1 MWRRCDLH
9 RHTTPDGQG
18 EFQFDPEDFLL
29 ACVNDGLDV
38 VAVTDHDST
47 DHIDAVME
55 AAKNHDIIVIPGV
68 EISTDRGHIL
78 ALAPGDYGRII
89 LDELCGRVP
98 GVGSR
103 TVDFNRLISVLSE
116 ERANGAG
123 LFRNHVVLIGAH
135 SDTHRSILGLQQAPS
150 VEDQVSKAQQL
161 QALEVVNEQTL
172 KTWQKGIKQ
181 TDVVMALLQD
191 SDAHPTT
198 DYMARSTLIYL
209 PEVTTQCFRHA
220 FATHEASISHEQ
232 QPPLEPNFWIKS
244 IRFEGGQ
251 YDGREIDFSPRAN
264 ALIGPPSSG
273 KSLII
278 DAIRWV
284 FDLPCVIDDVQSSI
298 DKRLDKCLPDGS
310 SVVIVLAG
318 SDPDRELRRI
328 RGGTTAPDTQAKP
341 VVFSQ
346 TELARRAMD
355 HIPSVTLLDLHCPE
369 GEVHKREIERISDKV
384 QSAFADLVNRA
395 KEAGELRLVVD
406 NEQEGLAA
414 TRSKYL
420 ELVGDEKTAKSLG
433 DLGSIEN
440 WHNVSENR
448 LEEWRR
454 TFQVPDGPN
463 LPTAPHLQ
471 TALSVSDYVPSDA
484 IPKAIE
490 KYRIGVS
497 TAADDLVA
505 SLRAESATRSP
516 KVEALRGDIQAKLGG
531 DQDVSPELATEA
543 EGYRTRLS
551 KLEQQATDLA
561 ALDQEIND
569 DLNAL
574 DILIDKAA
582 ASWAD
587 LRKARQITSTT
598 VNKSMQSFF
607 VRLTP
612 QNLTEDIDRL
622 LDELKTGTRLH
633 EASMQEIRDALDR
646 QYFVRVAIEH
656 LQFTAQGDE
665 QDELDGVIANMRRI
679 AQESMDRMKFDGIA
693 ALAVLQPSDGIDILR
708 TQKGEDPVPFDSLTE
723 GLKALA
729 IKELSFATSQLPAVT
744 DQPEDAVPTAAIFEN
759 LVPTVREQRSSRQ
772 FIIASHDANV
782 VVSGD
787 VERVIVLPPEAF
799 EQPIVGTLFDALV
812 RERAITLLEGG
823 DRAFQL
829 RQKRYGDYV

>member
-78 ALAPGDYGRII
+78 ALAPGDYGRNI

-135 SDTHRSILGLQQAPS
+135 SDTHRSILGPQQAPS

-191 SDAHPTT
+191 SDAHPAA
-198 DYMARSTLIYL
+198 DHMARSTLIYL

-232 QPPLEPNFWIKS
+232 QPPLEPDFWIKS

-310 SVVIVLAG
+310 SVVIDLAG
-318 SDPDRELRRI
+318 SDADRELRRI
-328 RGGTTAPDTQAKP
+328 RGEQLRRYSGEACRFQPD
-341 VVFSQ
+341 
-346 TELARRAMD
+346 R
-355 HIPSVTLLDLHCPE
+355 
-369 GEVHKREIERISDKV
+369 
-384 QSAFADLVNRA
+384 
-395 KEAGELRLVVD
+395 
-406 NEQEGLAA
+406 
-414 TRSKYL
+414 TR
-420 ELVGDEKTAKSLG
+420 KT
-433 DLGSIEN
+433 
-440 WHNVSENR
+440 R
-448 LEEWRR
+448 
-454 TFQVPDGPN
+454 DGPN
-463 LPTAPHLQ
+463 PVCNAPRPPLPG
-471 TALSVSDYVPSDA
+471 
-484 IPKAIE
+484 
-490 KYRIGVS
+490 R
-497 TAADDLVA
+497 
-505 SLRAESATRSP
+505 RSA
-516 KVEALRGDIQAKLGG
+516 
-531 DQDVSPELATEA
+531 
-543 EGYRTRLS
+543 
-551 KLEQQATDLA
+551 
-561 ALDQEIND
+561 
-569 DLNAL
+569 
-574 DILIDKAA
+574 
-582 ASWAD
+582 
-587 LRKARQITSTT
+587 
-598 VNKSMQSFF
+598 
-607 VRLTP
+607 
-612 QNLTEDIDRL
+612 
-622 LDELKTGTRLH
+622 
-633 EASMQEIRDALDR
+633 
-646 QYFVRVAIEH
+646 
-656 LQFTAQGDE
+656 
-665 QDELDGVIANMRRI
+665 
-679 AQESMDRMKFDGIA
+679 
-693 ALAVLQPSDGIDILR
+693 
-708 TQKGEDPVPFDSLTE
+708 
-723 GLKALA
+723 
-729 IKELSFATSQLPAVT
+729 
-744 DQPEDAVPTAAIFEN
+744 
-759 LVPTVREQRSSRQ
+759 
-772 FIIASHDANV
+772 
-782 VVSGD
+782 
-787 VERVIVLPPEAF
+787 
-799 EQPIVGTLFDALV
+799 
-812 RERAITLLEGG
+812 
-823 DRAFQL
+823 
-829 RQKRYGDYV
+829 